1 MPDKKYLNKF
11 DKTRFLLK
19 NIGIL
24 RFVPLIVLD
33 VIIPL
38 LIFMNVLDGENTEK
52 NLLTIVHYI
61 LPLNSVWF
69 SLFTMKEFIE
79 AEGKEIYYMLG
90 KVNILAEAFK
100 FYLILF
106 LNVLFLLIIIC
117 VIIPEFSVE
126 IFRISAACLF
136 YFSIVYFVSMV
147 SKSTSIALFF
157 VVLYTL
163 INVIFRTHEVQFLI
177 YSTINLPDRAKLIE
191 ICIPL
196 LIISFIMIVIGK
208 AFEKRINIFD

>member
-177 YSTINLPDRAKLIE
+177 YSTINLPDRAQLIE

>member
-126 IFRISAACLF
+126 IFRIFAACLF

-177 YSTINLPDRAKLIE
+177 YSTINLPDRAQLIE